1 MAGSTVEASS
11 DSWKPRLTGA
21 SMTTSPHAKIAF
33 VYSDNPF
40 SKAVVV
46 AAREQAKE
54 SGFAIVLDE
63 SYAPATTDFSPIINK
78 IVTSSADALL
88 GGGYFTDGA
97 TLARQI
103 YDQKA
108 NLKYLSLLVAPDSPE
123 FASLG
128 PAAFGCAPERTTAQ
142 RAGTRPGTR
151 AETARRR
158 LVVADLMKAGLSIR
172 NIATGT
178 GIPVTSVHR
187 AMRAIARAQAK
198 QEVAVLGIMEGL
210 LNKGRQRKAKAR
222 P

>member
-1 MAGSTVEASS
+1 
-11 DSWKPRLTGA
+11 
-21 SMTTSPHAKIAF
+21 MTTSPHAKIAF

-108 NLKYLSLLVAPDSPE
+108 NLKYLSLLVAPDSPG

-128 PAAFGCAPERTTAQ
+128 PAAFGITGHLQTGV
-142 RAGTRPGTR
+142 RAALPP
-151 AETARRR
+151 
-158 LVVADLMKAGLSIR
+158 LSE
-172 NIATGT
+172 
-178 GIPVTSVHR
+178 P
-187 AMRAIARAQAK
+187 
-198 QEVAVLGIMEGL
+198 
-210 LNKGRQRKAKAR
+210 
-222 P
+222 